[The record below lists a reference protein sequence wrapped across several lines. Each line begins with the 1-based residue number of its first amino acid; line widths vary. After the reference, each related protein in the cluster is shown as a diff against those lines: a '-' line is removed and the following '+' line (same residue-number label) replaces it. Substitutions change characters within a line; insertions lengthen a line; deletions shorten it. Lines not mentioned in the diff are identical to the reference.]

1 MKRFFIKLA
10 LIVVV
15 LAIGV
20 WNYKLV
26 SFNGGIKFPSEA
38 PATFS
43 DSIKELTNIQKIYYY
58 NNPFGEDY
66 VTIIETDEHLYLSTA
81 TQEELNLIDIA
92 GIFASDLK
100 PQSVTIIPWYVYL
113 IVVLVIAFF
122 PRLKRRK

>member
-26 SFNGGIKFPSEA
+26 SFSGGIKFPSEA
-38 PATFS
+38 PATFT
-43 DSIKELTNIQKIYYY
+43 DTIKELTNIQKIYYY

-81 TQEELNLIDIA
+81 TQDELNVIDFA

-100 PQSVTIIPWYVYL
+100 PQPVTIIPWYVYL